1 MFSSRIAVQ
10 SYDEVTNRRICLLR
24 IVVWPGDGVR
34 DHGLVVVN
42 FFLHGGLWDGRQLSS
57 VDDFPDGR
65 GEDAA
70 CVLGRRL
77 RLRRF
82 VGLVG
87 RQLFFWRGFPHTTKR
102 ERSQFVISFQRR
114 RLDHYEVRSE
124 IKELRIRNKE
134 IWQRKKNVVKTKNS
148 KRKEKR
154 WWSPITLRELMSHRT
169 SFVPKRWPGPW
180 ESAKKKCVVWK
191 SCCFERDYWSIFL
204 YLTKRHL
211 RPAVADFDRML
222 FPTLHEL
229 SVALLF
235 QCDRRT

>member
-1 MFSSRIAVQ
+1 MSIFFKKKLNWPKLVTFAHFWKIEFLAQKWPDFLKKNGFLAQKWLGQIIIVKIFMFSSRIAVQ

-124 IKELRIRNKE
+124 IKE
-134 IWQRKKNVVKTKNS
+134 
-148 KRKEKR
+148 
-154 WWSPITLRELMSHRT
+154 
-169 SFVPKRWPGPW
+169 
-180 ESAKKKCVVWK
+180 
-191 SCCFERDYWSIFL
+191 
-204 YLTKRHL
+204 
-211 RPAVADFDRML
+211 
-222 FPTLHEL
+222 
-229 SVALLF
+229 
-235 QCDRRT
+235 